1 MCVLNFVLLDS
12 KRQHN
17 KPCAQCRHLFPEF
30 NLMSNVFVHEF
41 LIFYSSVGPKY
52 TKSFTILRISLPP
65 FMSVSVLHSVQHNRS
80 AFTVPTV
87 SDFPPTINTSSWRV
101 SISIPPSQLHI
112 TQLKSSCHKASP
124 CVSSLW
130 QTNLFVGWGL
140 LKHVIS
146 LKSLCYSVKLS
157 AFCYVPLVASLCY
170 SVQLSAFCYVPLVAS
185 LCYSVQL
192 SAYCYVPLV
201 ASLCYSVQLWAFCYV
216 PLVASLFYS
225 VQLSAFCYVPLVV
238 SLCYS
243 VQLSAF
249 CYVPLVASFCCGVQ
263 LWAFVMYRL
272 WQAYI
277 TECSC
282 QHFYVPLV
290 ASLC

>member
-170 SVQLSAFCYVPLVAS
+170 SVQLSA
-185 LCYSVQL
+185 
-192 SAYCYVPLV
+192 YCYVPLV

-216 PLVASLFYS
+216 PLVAR
-225 VQLSAFCYVPLVV
+225 
-238 SLCYS
+238 LCYS

-249 CYVPLVASFCCGVQ
+249 CCVLLVASFCCGAQ
-263 LWAFVMYRL
+263 LWAFCYIPLVPSLYNIMQL
-272 WQAYI
+272 WA
-277 TECSC
+277 
-282 QHFYVPLV
+282 FYYLPLV
-290 ASLC
+290 ASLYYTVQLSAFFPINSSAKSTFSLHLKARL